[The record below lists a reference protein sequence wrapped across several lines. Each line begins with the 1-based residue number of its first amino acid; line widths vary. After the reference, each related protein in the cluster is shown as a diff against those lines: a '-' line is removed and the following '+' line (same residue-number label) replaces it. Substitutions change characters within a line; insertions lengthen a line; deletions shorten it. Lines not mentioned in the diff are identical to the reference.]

1 MTFMQPT
8 VPGVQSQEPHF
19 NITFIQLTIP
29 TLASTTVDVYA
40 NEFHKTKYFK
50 NVEYVKIT
58 ILEVRVRVIEGY
70 DPV

>member
-1 MTFMQPT
+1 VFK
-8 VPGVQSQEPHF
+8 VKKPHF

-29 TLASTTVDVYA
+29 TLLSTTVNVYA
-40 NEFHKTKYFK
+40 NEFQKTKYFK